1 MRYSHKQI
9 ITLFVL
15 IVFSLMG
22 AGLYYIKLVST
33 DIRIVENSSIEYY
46 LLVPDILK
54 EIPLEQTDQLMG
66 YHYTSADANNPAI
79 ISVEFITQHFAGA
92 TTEKLVSYFDG
103 LGFEIN
109 NNVYRKNNIEISIT
123 HSPSELGAV
132 LMNVSLV
139 EY

>member
-1 MRYSHKQI
+1 MRYSNNQT

-15 IVFSLMG
+15 IGSLLIG

-33 DIRIVENSSIEYY
+33 DIRITGNSSIEYY
-46 LLVPDILK
+46 FLVPDILK

-66 YHYTSADANNPAI
+66 YHYTPAADNNTAI
-79 ISVEFITQHFAGA
+79 VSVEFITQHFAGA

-103 LGFEIN
+103 QGFEIN
-109 NNVYRKNNIEISIT
+109 NNVYRKDNIEISIT